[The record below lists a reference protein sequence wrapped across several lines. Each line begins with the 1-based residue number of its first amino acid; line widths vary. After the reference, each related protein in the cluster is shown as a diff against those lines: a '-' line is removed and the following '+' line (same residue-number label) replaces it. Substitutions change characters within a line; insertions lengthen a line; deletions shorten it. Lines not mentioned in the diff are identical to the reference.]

1 MTTNKPIW
9 LTAWLYACA
18 IWMNIEQGWRM
29 FRWDYKTWLFFDVT
43 RWPRKPHRRIL
54 VGLFVCQPR
63 TDSATLNKG
72 EKP

>member
-29 FRWDYKTWLFFDVT
+29 FRWDYKTWLFLMSLDGHASHT
-43 RWPRKPHRRIL
+43 AAYWWDCLSANLEPIRPR
-54 VGLFVCQPR
+54 
-63 TDSATLNKG
+63 
-72 EKP
+72 